1 MSTLR
6 VFRGDQSQYQLTI
19 SDQALEGAGAH
30 HLLQNPP
37 KAKKPSSSCAA
48 APRAKGSTLQEEMVG
63 VFTSRFLI
71 LRTTLM
77 QSYPD
82 TVPMG

>member
-37 KAKKPSSSCAA
+37 KAKKPSSSHAA
-48 APRAKGSTLQEEMVG
+48 APRDDWGIYFQ
-63 VFTSRFLI
+63 I
-71 LRTTLM
+71 
-77 QSYPD
+77 PD
-82 TVPMG
+82 PKDNTDAVIPGYGTYGLGQPSSA